1 MNFESFILILGNA
14 VASPN
19 ELSQLRTAQPDLL
32 CFAPSEVGP
41 QNEAFLQTSKALA
54 FSATDWGV
62 CQQAKEQA
70 QHNPQLTAVVHKTN
84 EGQINVLA
92 FRQTHHAQ
100 AKAKTDLLDKL
111 TEIEQSLGKRIR
123 SNRSLLLAQAVL
135 QKQATSKDQQW
146 LRSLEKKVV
155 QHLAQAPL
163 NVEEFASMACL
174 SKRQLSRRMQSGFG
188 ASPAQF
194 IREVQLQL
202 ALQNLTNGAAE
213 SVIQAALGAGFE
225 HASTF
230 STLFK
235 QRFGCSPRQY
245 LKS

>member
-1 MNFESFILILGNA
+1 MAVESFILVLGEA

-19 ELSQLRTAQPDLL
+19 ELSELRTAQPGLL
-32 CFAPSEVGP
+32 CFAPSEVSP
-41 QNEAFLQTSKALA
+41 QNEAFLLASQSLALNA
-54 FSATDWGV
+54 ADWGV

-70 QHNPQLTAVVHKTN
+70 NHNPQLTAIVHKAATGQTN
-84 EGQINVLA
+84 MLS
-92 FRQTHHAQ
+92 FRQVHNAQ
-100 AKAKTDLLDKL
+100 VKAKTDLLETL

-123 SNRSLLLAQAVL
+123 ANHSSLLAQAIV
-135 QKQATSKDQQW
+135 QKQATPKDQQW
-146 LRSLEKKVV
+146 LMGLEKRVV

-174 SKRQLSRRMQSGFG
+174 SKRQLSRRMQAGFG

-202 ALQNLTNGAAE
+202 ALQNLTNCAVE
-213 SVIQAALGAGFE
+213 SVIQAALSAGFE

-245 LKS
+245 LSQ